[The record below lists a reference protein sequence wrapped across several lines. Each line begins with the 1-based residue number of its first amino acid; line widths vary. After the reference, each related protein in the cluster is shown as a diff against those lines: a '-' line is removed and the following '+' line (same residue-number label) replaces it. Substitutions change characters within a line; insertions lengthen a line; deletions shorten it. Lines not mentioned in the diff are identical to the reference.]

1 MRRFRAI
8 YTCTPVAF
16 HANRGFHI
24 RDTGLIARH
33 LRLLGLESKC
43 IMPLPYYDDDSER
56 DNLIRVEMEKLRDP
70 SWWRSLGIDGV
81 VLYSWGAPRYGAIA
95 RAIRRAGLRLL
106 IHLDTSGNFWGD
118 AWKNAGFFKK
128 LELCWRIPMT
138 DFLRARHLRC
148 ADVITASPPV
158 RNVLR
163 QSRFYGATIA
173 DKVQFMPCP
182 VARECA
188 YDGTPKEP
196 LILFIGRWDDERQK
210 RQTYMMAALDELF
223 GSLAAELPSGAHVAI
238 CGSLT
243 PELHAWHAA
252 LPEASRQAISLVGY
266 VDNAR
271 LPALYNRASVVACPS
286 LYESSHIV
294 SAEALCC
301 GSSVV
306 VSPRPRDLA
315 VVCWY
320 TTRESGRVA
329 SQDTPRSF
337 AEALRDELLA
347 WQKGQRDP
355 SHIAESW
362 QPVFH
367 ADLAM
372 ARILH
377 LPAPRTASSQ
387 SLDSSGVRSDEC
399 ADAASLG
406 R

>member
-1 MRRFRAI
+1 M
-8 YTCTPVAF
+8 AF

-24 RDTGLIARH
+24 RDSGLIARH

-43 IMPLPYYDDDSER
+43 IMPLPYYDDDTER
-56 DNLIRVEMEKLRDP
+56 DNLIRVEMKKLRDP
-70 SWWRSLGIDGV
+70 AWWSSLGIDGV
-81 VLYSWGAPRYGAIA
+81 VLYSWAAPRYGAIA
-95 RAIRRAGLRLL
+95 RAIRRAGLWLS

-118 AWKNAGFFKK
+118 TWKNAGFFAK
-128 LELCWRIPMT
+128 LKLCWRMPVT

-158 RNVLR
+158 REVLR
-163 QSRFYGATIA
+163 HRFLYGAAIA
-173 DKVQFMPCP
+173 DKVQVMPCP
-182 VARECA
+182 VARECT
-188 YDGTPKEP
+188 YDGTRKEP
-196 LILFIGRWDDERQK
+196 LILFIGRWDDERPK

-223 GSLAAELPSGAHVAI
+223 DHLAAELPSGTHVAI

-271 LPALYNRASVVACPS
+271 LPALYNRASVMACPS
-286 LYESSHIV
+286 LYEGTHIV
-294 SAEALCC
+294 STEALCC
-301 GSSVV
+301 GASVV
-306 VSPRPRDLA
+306 AAARPRDLA

-329 SQDTPRSF
+329 DQDTPRSF
-337 AEALRDELLA
+337 AEALKDELLA

-355 SHIAESW
+355 RHIAASW
-362 QPVFH
+362 QPVFR

-377 LPAPRTASSQ
+377 LPAPRTAAPPSPHPAGESP
-387 SLDSSGVRSDEC
+387 E
-399 ADAASLG
+399 
-406 R
+406 